1 LQRSDII
8 DDVISINNSKFGD
21 YVDQI
26 HATELEKKMT
36 PKIQIHVRMFHTIA
50 IHLEFDS
57 DGQLRTL
64 RQKRLFQFCLCELF
78 IYL

>member
-8 DDVISINNSKFGD
+8 DDVISMNNSKFGD

-26 HATELEKKMT
+26 NATEIEKMT
-36 PKIQIHVRMFHTIA
+36 RKIQLRMFHTIA
-50 IHLEFDS
+50 IHLEIDS

-64 RQKRLFQFCLCELF
+64 RQKR
-78 IYL
+78 